1 MVLFMYQKEIPM
13 ATFEKRD
20 FPEISRTAYLITD
33 DYGHTAELT
42 LAQANYL
49 LEWLYQQRQALEQA
63 TPWYEETPAEFL
75 AGFDEII
82 EVHHQGQQRGKPEQQ
97 NQDASHIAEEQRVK
111 PAHTRQWKRYRGT
124 LLQCLEKAASIYA
137 YTTQEDQGNI
147 DWRVQTWRLKQRDKD
162 TFTPAELLERI
173 RQDPEQATLPAILD
187 YDSAW
192 FGETVYPDDG
202 PAEGLWVHARLYI
215 VGIDQIP
222 AAIIY
227 RIDFEDEY
235 EENQE

>member
-1 MVLFMYQKEIPM
+1 M

-82 EVHHQGQQRGKPEQQ
+82 EVHHQGQ
-97 NQDASHIAEEQRVK
+97 QRVK

>member
-82 EVHHQGQQRGKPEQQ
+82 EVHHQGQQRV
-97 NQDASHIAEEQRVK
+97 N

>member
-82 EVHHQGQQRGKPEQQ
+82 EVHHQGQ
-97 NQDASHIAEEQRVK
+97 QRVK